1 MKLNMWMIANRL
13 KNYEIEAR
21 IDKNAEPV
29 LNSTLPRS
37 LTLYKIKKRCIAF
50 IFRLYSAFLARRALW

>member
-21 IDKNAEPV
+21 IDKDAEPI
-29 LNSTLPRS
+29 LNSTLPYYAPGCVYIS
-37 LTLYKIKKRCIAF
+37 QLSNDIICESDQG
-50 IFRLYSAFLARRALW
+50 SATDTC